1 MKGGKKIISWDKL
14 HWCVKTPLF
23 YCLGTEER
31 ANLLR
36 FGRGAGI
43 FPDFYLYLSETVVD
57 GSCYS
62 QI

>member
-1 MKGGKKIISWDKL
+1 MKGGKKRDKSVISWDKL
-14 HWCVKTPLF
+14 HWCVKTPHF

-31 ANLLR
+31 
-36 FGRGAGI
+36 FGRGAGV
-43 FPDFYLYLSETVVD
+43 FPDFHLHLSETVVD